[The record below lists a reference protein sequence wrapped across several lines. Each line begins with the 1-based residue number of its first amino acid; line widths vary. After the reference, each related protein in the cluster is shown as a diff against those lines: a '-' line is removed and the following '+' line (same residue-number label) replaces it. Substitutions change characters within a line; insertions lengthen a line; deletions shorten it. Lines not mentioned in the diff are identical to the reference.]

1 MYHAGV
7 AAPQIGARPYL
18 PGYPALGS
26 RGCDEATPL
35 ERIQGAARLDRDE
48 RDPRLIDAE
57 ASETKAGLRR
67 PGRAGRDGRLYERDH
82 APDTR
87 PGAPSSAYLAQ
98 HIAQEVAP
106 EAPGF
111 DRYDAGSRA
120 YLARRES
127 TVEYLTA
134 TRLDVFI

>member
-1 MYHAGV
+1 MHHAGV
-7 AAPQIGARPYL
+7 AAPQIGARVYI

-26 RGCDEATPL
+26 HRCDGATPL
-35 ERIQGAARLDRDE
+35 ERIQGAARLGRDE

-57 ASETKAGLRR
+57 AGETGAGLRALER
-67 PGRAGRDGRLYERDH
+67 TRRDGSLHDRNRG
-82 APDTR
+82 PDMR

-134 TRLDVFI
+134 TRLDIFI